1 MKTKIFGIFII
12 CLFAVTSCA
21 TLQEDT
27 YVSTSTNAIIYDSI
41 EEYEDQFIRI
51 DNDIHTGKQIPSS
64 QIKQLISSIDLYA
77 ESTFMEP
84 ALKARLYSFQGLLY
98 VYSGKNSKA
107 LELYKTAKAAQSS
120 DSYLLLLGT
129 RLGKTL
135 DEQLESVTNLLKIVP
150 DDPIIILEK
159 AKIQN
164 KLKLYAQAV
173 ASINQAFIIIDK
185 NKMTNYREVYG
196 DLQNV
201 IWQMYQLSNNQK
213 DSNLNLKKAL
223 TPAEMIELTNTRTNL
238 LSFFTGGTN
247 IKSQDLLKKLSKIN
261 FVSEDMMKTKT
272 ITKSQCAIFIWKLYA
287 ENSGKTNQL
296 DKYSKRYIKLQN
308 VESPVKDVKISSP
321 YFDAVLGLVEN
332 EIMDLPDGNHFYPD
346 EEVTVLDFITWI
358 DLCDKKIN
366 Y

>member
-1 MKTKIFGIFII
+1 MKFKVFGGFILCFCI
-12 CLFAVTSCA
+12 LTSCA

-27 YVSTSTNAIIYDSI
+27 YVSSSTNAIVYDSI

-51 DNDIHTGKQIPSS
+51 DNDINIGKIVSS
-64 QIKQLISSIDLYA
+64 AQIKQLISSIDLYT
-77 ESTFMEP
+77 ETTFMEP

-107 LELYKTAKAAQSS
+107 LDLYKTAKAAQSS

-129 RLGKTL
+129 RLEKTL
-135 DEQLESVTNLLKIVP
+135 EEQLESVTNLLKIVP

-164 KLKLYAQAV
+164 KLKLYAQSV

-185 NKMTNYREVYG
+185 NKMTNYREVYSE
-196 DLQNV
+196 LQNV
-201 IWQMYQLSNNQK
+201 IWQMYQLSNNQTET
-213 DSNLNLKKAL
+213 NLNLKKTL
-223 TPAEMIELTNTRTNL
+223 TPTDMIELTNTRTNL
-238 LSFFTGGTN
+238 LSFFTGGSN
-247 IKSQDLLKKLSKIN
+247 IKSQDLLKRLTKIDL
-261 FVSEDMMKTKT
+261 VSEDMLKAKN
-272 ITKSQCAIFIWKLYA
+272 ITKSQCALFIWKLYA
-287 ENSGKTNQL
+287 QNTGKIDQL
-296 DKYSKRYIKLQN
+296 DKYSKRYIKLNN
-308 VESPVKDVKISSP
+308 VESPVKDIKISSP